1 MSTDTDTSESWE
13 ALREEAAE
21 RVDSYEPQNR
31 PDEAIL
37 KASLHAFLQWLPEK
51 GRSAV
56 ARDIKHAT
64 SDNTLYDVFHN
75 LFTCLAAPMKA
86 RSQQPSVT
94 DSPHGKRQEQLEAVA
109 SKLDQ
114 PSTRT
119 EDFRKLCLKRDGY
132 RCVVTG
138 QMDVEHWIE
147 SNCPADIPKGLV
159 EAAHIIPFSY
169 GSWDKA
175 SAPPHG
181 TSSAWT
187 FLYRCFPDV
196 LEAGMKPENINNLW
210 NGMTL
215 RNALHVEFGRF
226 SLAFKPTVSTKQA
239 NIHTVIQVY

>member
-1 MSTDTDTSESWE
+1 MTSFTISS
-13 ALREEAAE
+13 LVSRR
-21 RVDSYEPQNR
+21 RVSPECSNKQQ
-31 PDEAIL
+31 
-37 KASLHAFLQWLPEK
+37 SLLIPET
-51 GRSAV
+51 V
-56 ARDIKHAT
+56 
-64 SDNTLYDVFHN
+64 
-75 LFTCLAAPMKA
+75 KA

-175 SAPPHG
+175 SVI
-181 TSSAWT
+181 SSE
-187 FLYRCFPDV
+187 RSD
-196 LEAGMKPENINNLW
+196 
-210 NGMTL
+210 
-215 RNALHVEFGRF
+215 HV
-226 SLAFKPTVSTKQA
+226 
-239 NIHTVIQVY
+239 H